1 MEFQPVIGL
10 EIHAELKTNTKM
22 FCDCLNNLD
31 EEIPNTNICP
41 ICLAHPGT
49 LPTINK
55 KAVQS
60 VLLAG
65 LALGSEILEYSK
77 FDRKNYF
84 YPDLPKGY
92 QISQYD
98 EPLCEGGF
106 LQLFLSNDSIENQK
120 KIQIKRIHLEED
132 TARLI
137 HSQDKKSTLIDFNRA
152 GMPLMELVTEPVM
165 HTGKEARLFAQGLQL
180 VLRTLDIS
188 EADMEKGLMR
198 CEVNIS
204 LSENPKEKLGTKVE
218 IKNLNSFRAIE
229 KAIDFEIQRQKN
241 VLEQG
246 EKVIQETRGWDAEK
260 EITYSQRLK
269 EEATEYRYFPE
280 PDLPLLHIYSKDK
293 ADGAFDLNELKEQM
307 PEMPWLKQER
317 IKEKYGFVIEEANV
331 FIQDEELLNFFE
343 QTVMAFNDKQI
354 KDKAINLAKNYLVS
368 DLKGLIDAESIS
380 WKEIKITP
388 ESFAQLMLLLLEEK
402 ISSRVAKDLL
412 IEIVKNGGE
421 PNQLIKEKGLE
432 QVSGES
438 ELKEI
443 VKEIIQNNPAA
454 IADYQKGKTNAIQFL
469 VGQAMAKTK
478 GTANPVVLEKL
489 FEEELMN

>member
-1 MEFQPVIGL
+1 
-10 EIHAELKTNTKM
+10 
-22 FCDCLNNLD
+22 
-31 EEIPNTNICP
+31 
-41 ICLAHPGT
+41 
-49 LPTINK
+49 
-55 KAVQS
+55 
-60 VLLAG
+60 
-65 LALGSEILEYSK
+65 
-77 FDRKNYF
+77 
-84 YPDLPKGY
+84 
-92 QISQYD
+92 
-98 EPLCEGGF
+98 
-106 LQLFLSNDSIENQK
+106 
-120 KIQIKRIHLEED
+120 
-132 TARLI
+132 
-137 HSQDKKSTLIDFNRA
+137 
-152 GMPLMELVTEPVM
+152 MELVTEPVM

-229 KAIDFEIQRQKN
+229 KAIDFEIQRQKDA
-241 VLEQG
+241 LEQG

-293 ADGAFDLNELKEQM
+293 ADGAFDLDELKKQM

-317 IKEKYGFVIEEANV
+317 IKERYGFVIEEANV

-354 KDKAINLAKNYLVS
+354 KDKAINLAKNYLIS

-388 ESFAQLMLLLLEEK
+388 
-402 ISSRVAKDLL
+402 
-412 IEIVKNGGE
+412 
-421 PNQLIKEKGLE
+421 
-432 QVSGES
+432 
-438 ELKEI
+438 
-443 VKEIIQNNPAA
+443 
-454 IADYQKGKTNAIQFL
+454 
-469 VGQAMAKTK
+469 
-478 GTANPVVLEKL
+478 
-489 FEEELMN
+489 